1 MGGAGAEKGG
11 DVGAAKAG
19 GRGRGGAMKA
29 KGKGAGAKTAAM
41 KAMKAMNVMKA
52 MKTKGPEEAEVPGG
66 AIVPFKKGQRGVSH
80 RALVKR
86 TNSPHPPAEKPKLLT
101 NISIYI

>member
-11 DVGAAKAG
+11 DVGAAKAR

-29 KGKGAGAKTAAM
+29 KGKGAGAVGAGKTAAM
-41 KAMKAMNVMKA
+41 KAMKAMKAIKAMKA
-52 MKTKGPEEAEVPGG
+52 MKSKGPEEAK
-66 AIVPFKKGQRGVSH
+66 AIVPFKQPRGVSH

-86 TNSPHPPAEKPKLLT
+86 TNSPPPADKPELLT
-101 NISIYI
+101 NISI

>member
-11 DVGAAKAG
+11 DVGAAKAR

-41 KAMKAMNVMKA
+41 KAMKAMKALKVMKA
-52 MKTKGPEEAEVPGG
+52 MKTKGPEDAD
-66 AIVPFKKGQRGVSH
+66 AIVPFKQPRGVSH

-86 TNSPHPPAEKPKLLT
+86 TNSPPPADKPELLT
-101 NISIYI
+101 NISI